1 MLADPSIWD
10 QDKAPM
16 YVLGWRSTMIR
27 RVCRSTFAAETQAM
41 ISAVGEGEKIRAA
54 MADMTST
61 TVNPIRH
68 LWLTDCESLYSYLT
82 NPVNNGTEDKRLEI
96 DLEDLRQMLWE
107 DPSGRP
113 KDDLSEQQVDKIRWI
128 DTSTMLADPLTKLM
142 KSDRLMESLDKSY
155 LDLTP
160 TRASTLAKVMKRKQ
174 RSKSKTDDN
183 FLDDVDIMY
192 DPSYGEDYMQ
202 SKVDEMDL
210 TVSQDLSTYCAT
222 TDLVTCIPYTT
233 MSTDDMITN
242 TIGLF
247 Q

>member
-1 MLADPSIWD
+1 
-10 QDKAPM
+10 
-16 YVLGWRSTMIR
+16 MIR

-54 MADMTST
+54 IADMTST

-113 KDDLSEQQVDKIRWI
+113 KDDLSEDQVDKIRWI

-142 KSDRLMESLDKSY
+142 KSDRLVESLDKSY

-160 TRASTLAKVMKRKQ
+160 TKASTLAKVMKRKQ

-192 DPSYGEDYMQ
+192 DPSYGEEYMQ
-202 SKVDEMDL
+202 SNVDKLDL
-210 TVSQDLSTYCAT
+210 AASQDPLTYCAT
-222 TDLVTCIPYTT
+222 TDLVTSIPYTT

-242 TIGLF
+242 TKGLF

>member
-1 MLADPSIWD
+1 
-10 QDKAPM
+10 
-16 YVLGWRSTMIR
+16 
-27 RVCRSTFAAETQAM
+27 
-41 ISAVGEGEKIRAA
+41 
-54 MADMTST
+54 
-61 TVNPIRH
+61 
-68 LWLTDCESLYSYLT
+68 
-82 NPVNNGTEDKRLEI
+82 
-96 DLEDLRQMLWE
+96 MLWE

-142 KSDRLMESLDKSY
+142 KPDRLVESLDKSY

-160 TRASTLAKVMKRKQ
+160 TKASTLAKVMKRKQ

-183 FLDDVDIMY
+183 FLDDVDIVY